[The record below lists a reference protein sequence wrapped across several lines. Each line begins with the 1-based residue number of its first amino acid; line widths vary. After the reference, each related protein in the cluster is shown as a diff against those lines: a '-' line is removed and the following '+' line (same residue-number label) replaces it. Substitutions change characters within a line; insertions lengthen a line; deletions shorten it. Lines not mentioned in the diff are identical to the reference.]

1 MLFYTFLD
9 FRSLRSGLLDAFFA
23 FPAAGFLETADF
35 AGKGAGFL
43 AITGS
48 GGKGAG
54 AGAAGTG
61 TGSST
66 TIVSTGATNVWCSPN
81 LRRKF
86 FFLGDAIMHALLYY

>member
-9 FRSLRSGLLDAFFA
+9 FRSLCSGLFDFFLAFS
-23 FPAAGFLETADF
+23 AAGFLEAADF

-54 AGAAGTG
+54 SGATETG

-66 TIVSTGATNVWCSPN
+66 TAVSTGATNVWCSPN

-86 FFLGDAIMHALLYY
+86 FFLGDAIMHTLLYY

>member
-1 MLFYTFLD
+1 AGLFE
-9 FRSLRSGLLDAFFA
+9 A
-23 FPAAGFLETADF
+23 ADF
-35 AGKGAGFL
+35 AGEGTGFL

-54 AGAAGTG
+54 SGDAETG

-66 TIVSTGATNVWCSPN
+66 AAVSTGATNVWCSPK

-86 FFLGDAIMHALLYY
+86 FFLGDAIMHILLYY